1 MCSGCTYAADLT
13 VANRERVGEYVMRI
27 KVPHPCL
34 YPHTCTCQHDRREP
48 VPAERGT
55 DR

>member
-48 VPAERGT
+48 VPVGVNR
-55 DR
+55 